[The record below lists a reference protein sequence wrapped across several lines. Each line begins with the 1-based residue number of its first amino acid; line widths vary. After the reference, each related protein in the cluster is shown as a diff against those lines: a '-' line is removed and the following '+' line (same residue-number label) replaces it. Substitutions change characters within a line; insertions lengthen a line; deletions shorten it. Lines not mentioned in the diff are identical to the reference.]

1 MHRHVGFVYSDL
13 LNLRL
18 LPGQTVLQMFESA
31 NERGSAVG
39 ALSVMDA

>member
-1 MHRHVGFVYSDL
+1 MHRHVGLVFSDL

-18 LPGQTVLQMFESA
+18 LPGQTVFQMFERV
-31 NERGSAVG
+31 NERVSAVG